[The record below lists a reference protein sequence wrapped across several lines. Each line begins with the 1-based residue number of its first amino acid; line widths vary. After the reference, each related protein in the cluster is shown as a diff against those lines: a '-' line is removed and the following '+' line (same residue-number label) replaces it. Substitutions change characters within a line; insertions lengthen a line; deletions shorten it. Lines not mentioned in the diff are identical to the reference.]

1 VTDSIRYD
9 TIASRYDDT
18 RGGLVRGAGFARDF
32 AGAIGQ
38 VDGTLLDVGVG
49 TAAVAQPLRDLRYDV
64 VGVDL
69 SLPMLH
75 RAHERL
81 GPAVVQGDAT
91 RLPVREAAIAAV
103 TMAWLLQLVS
113 DVGGVF
119 AECRR
124 VLRPGGR
131 IAVIVAQQIEQE
143 PCDMTSIE
151 RSIGVRLGLSP
162 VDDRA
167 HEARAAAESVGLR
180 LVTEGRT
187 EPQAF
192 EQSPAQ
198 LVEHNRLRLFGGLVG
213 LSDDD
218 FDRLVEPA
226 LEALLALPD
235 PERPRRR
242 VHAHPL
248 LVFEG

>member
-1 VTDSIRYD
+1 MTDSIRYD
-9 TIASRYDDT
+9 TIASHYDET
-18 RGGLVRGAGFARDF
+18 RGGLVRGTGFARDF
-32 AGAIGQ
+32 ATVLGD
-38 VDGTLLDVGVG
+38 VDGTVLDIGVG
-49 TAAVAQPLRDLRYDV
+49 TAAVARPLRDLGYDV
-64 VGVDL
+64 VGLDL

-75 RAHERL
+75 RACERL
-81 GPAVVQGDAT
+81 GPAIVQGDAM
-91 RLPVREAAIAAV
+91 RLPVREGAVAAA
-103 TMAWLLQLVS
+103 TMSWLLQLVP
-113 DVGGVF
+113 DVAAVF

-131 IAVIVAQQIEQE
+131 IAVIVAQQIESE
-143 PCDMTSIE
+143 PCDMTAIE
-151 RSIGVRLGLSP
+151 RTIGIRLGLSP

-167 HEARAAAESVGLR
+167 TEALGAAESAGLR
-180 LVTEGRT
+180 FVTEGRT

-226 LEALLALPD
+226 LADLIALPE

-248 LVFEG
+248 LVFER